1 MISVYYEKIFKN
13 ALVINTENGGVLLEG
28 ETVRNKSENKGS
40 RMTSDV
46 PPYEHN
52 IASDNEREEQTT
64 TQGTKL

>member
-1 MISVYYEKIFKN
+1 MISSYYENIFKS
-13 ALVINTENGGVLLEG
+13 ALLINTENGGVLLEG

-52 IASDNEREEQTT
+52 ITSDNEREEQTT